1 MRQGVWNTYRQV
13 SLFLTAARCSSTGYN
28 LRAISP
34 LHKQVALCDP
44 DSNSSS
50 ALLHFTATLSL
61 LCMLCVEG
69 TRRLLANIPSNNVGS
84 TKYRLPHV
92 LNRHRGKGEA
102 FTCRLTAQSSVRRMP
117 AYLRRASRLA
127 RLLSVAA
134 CGTLAGHALT
144 YLLKGRTMDDG
155 HHGYFSSLLA
165 IAIASVLLCSVVA
178 VLRLVTAPRNR
189 AVREAPSSL
198 VFCFTLAMLQVAG
211 FAALEFFEG
220 NAPDVFGCGIEA
232 LTALGVAAFVFFFI
246 SFAERYVAP
255 VVTTYLRRT
264 RHACNAIRRLPA
276 DFVQPPLWLAV
287 CAGICRFKRPPPVFG

>member
-1 MRQGVWNTYRQV
+1 
-13 SLFLTAARCSSTGYN
+13 
-28 LRAISP
+28 
-34 LHKQVALCDP
+34 
-44 DSNSSS
+44 
-50 ALLHFTATLSL
+50 
-61 LCMLCVEG
+61 
-69 TRRLLANIPSNNVGS
+69 
-84 TKYRLPHV
+84 
-92 LNRHRGKGEA
+92 
-102 FTCRLTAQSSVRRMP
+102 
-117 AYLRRASRLA
+117 
-127 RLLSVAA
+127 
-134 CGTLAGHALT
+134 
-144 YLLKGRTMDDG
+144 MDDG

-211 FAALEFFEG
+211 FVALEFFEG
-220 NAPDVFGCGIEA
+220 KAPDVIGCGIEA
-232 LTALGVAAFVFFFI
+232 LTALVIAAFVFFFI